1 MMTMSPK
8 KLKKEE
14 EDSGWFVPSISYLMA
29 WGIPPK
35 STSGRSMPGRFFW
48 GMRAIFVSDKWKST
62 HRLGNYTTLR
72 SWHVDSLG
80 RYARLNLVRDERIY
94 FSFIWLDFYYPFHY
108 FPISFPDLLV
118 FSALLSS
125 SVHFWRQIQL
135 YAEGFYFPIF
145 VHDQMYQTLWQSS
158 RTKPRSSHNTQRAT
172 GLHRCWVLFY
182 RMYFSSKN
190 NRSYHK
196 QQCLSLELCDSF
208 WNWKLQTR
216 QG

>member
-1 MMTMSPK
+1 MWTDLYQVSDTSWPEVF
-8 KLKKEE
+8 LQSQPLEGLCLAGF
-14 EDSGWFVPSISYLMA
+14 SGG
-29 WGIPPK
+29 WG
-35 STSGRSMPGRFFW
+35 
-48 GMRAIFVSDKWKST
+48 AIFASDKWKST

-172 GLHRCWVLFY
+172 GLHRCWVLFLHNV
-182 RMYFSSKN
+182 FL
-190 NRSYHK
+190 K
-196 QQCLSLELCDSF
+196 QKQSILS
-208 WNWKLQTR
+208 
-216 QG
+216 